1 MHLSVRYLGDRI
13 GGSEVRIL
21 SLRSLSGYRAEAK
34 YQLRVP
40 EDGQLATL
48 NDP

>member
-13 GGSEVRIL
+13 GGVRIL